1 MISLFGNLTCLNLLA
16 ISTLLD
22 ISYPFFVVY
31 IYQLIRCMSRFFLSL
46 LLIQTCIFRFWIEFV
61 WKSIRS
67 INDSFAIVCITGIN
81 TLLSFIFAAGL
92 IWNGEGWK
100 GTWRLSHN
108 HPLLMTVTNDDH
120 PLRYNFLLT

>member
-46 LLIQTCIFRFWIEFV
+46 LLIQTCIFRFWVEFV

-67 INDSFAIVCITGIN
+67 INDSFAINCITGIN

-108 HPLLMTVTNDDH
+108 HPLLMTVTIDDH
-120 PLRYNFLLT
+120 PLRYYRFL